1 MRKIFQLMLSSLMLL
16 MMGLSIVSAQLPQ
29 GNTDTFLEAKVK
41 AAYLFNF
48 TKFVQWPDQSDS
60 SVSICIV
67 GAPQI
72 KTILQELSKTKPFHV
87 ISEPGPQYSPCQI
100 LYIDRSANDFDQ
112 ALSIVKEKQVL
123 TVSNFE
129 KFTQY
134 GGIIGF
140 FTESGKVRLE
150 ININIARDNDIIISS
165 KLLELARIVDLSK

>member
-1 MRKIFQLMLSSLMLL
+1 MSI
-16 MMGLSIVSAQLPQ
+16 SIVYAQLLQ
-29 GNTDTFLEAKVK
+29 GNTNTFLEAKVK

-48 TKFVQWPDQSDS
+48 TKFVHWPDRSDN
-60 SVSICIV
+60 SVSICVI

-72 KTILQELSKTKPFHV
+72 KKILQELSKTKSFHV
-87 ISEPGPQYSPCQI
+87 ISEPDPQYSPCQI
-100 LYIDRSANDFDQ
+100 LYIDRSASDFDQ

-123 TVSNFE
+123 TVSDFE

-150 ININIARDNDIIISS
+150 ININTARNNDIIISS